1 MLRRFRA
8 AALGLVLAVA
18 PTTFAVAGEASA
30 PASPAPTPPA
40 AISESLMSGLA
51 QHAQSVEDM
60 KLRGV
65 FTMSGRVEMLDDDG
79 KATEVKEM
87 TMRSTP
93 TGAPRDRIVKV
104 MKYTEDGKDK
114 TAEAQAKADARRA
127 KHKIGKNEKLG
138 NDLKLPF
145 LASEQSRYIFSVAER
160 DKNDPTRMRINFNP
174 RAAAEDA
181 IKGSAWVD
189 ENSKEVLSIGF
200 SLSKNPTFIDHV
212 DVQIVFGLPTKLG
225 RAPSSLTFDGKG
237 GFLFIHKHYRGTAT
251 ITDPGVAF

>member
-1 MLRRFRA
+1 MSS
-8 AALGLVLAVA
+8 ALADDA
-18 PTTFAVAGEASA
+18 
-30 PASPAPTPPA
+30 ASPASGA
-40 AISESLMSGLA
+40 SGAISESLLQGLA
-51 QHAQSVEDM
+51 QHAQKIEDM
-60 KLRGV
+60 KQRGA
-65 FTMSGRVEMLDDDG
+65 FTFAGKMEMLDDSG

-93 TGAPRDRIVKV
+93 TGVPRDRIVKV

-127 KHKIGKNEKLG
+127 KHKQAKNEKMG

-145 LASEQSRYIFSVAER
+145 LASEQGRYIFSIAER
-160 DKNDPTRMRINFNP
+160 DKNVPSHVRINFNP
-174 RAAAEDA
+174 KTPAEDA

-189 ENSKEVLSIGF
+189 ETSKEVLSTGF

-212 DVQIVFGLPTKLG
+212 DVQITFGLPTQLG
-225 RAPSSLTFDGKG
+225 RAPSAVTFDGRG

>member
-1 MLRRFRA
+1 MQ
-8 AALGLVLAVA
+8 
-18 PTTFAVAGEASA
+18 
-30 PASPAPTPPA
+30 
-40 AISESLMSGLA
+40 GLA
-51 QHAQSVEDM
+51 QHAQKIEDM
-60 KLRGV
+60 KQRGA
-65 FTMSGRVEMLDDDG
+65 FTFAGKMEMLDDDG

-127 KHKIGKNEKLG
+127 KHKIAKNEKLG

-145 LASEQSRYIFSVAER
+145 LASEQGRYIFSIAER
-160 DKNDPTRMRINFNP
+160 DKNIPSRIRINFNP
-174 RAAAEDA
+174 KTPAEDA

-189 ENSKEVLSIGF
+189 ETSKEVLSTGF

-212 DVQIVFGLPTKLG
+212 DVQIVFGLPTQLG
-225 RAPSSLTFDGKG
+225 RAPSSISFDGKG